1 MEMTKTHLPSVAVIG
16 GTGALGNALA
26 TRWARAGYSV
36 NLGSREAEKAHRA
49 AEKLKLNSG
58 LSNVVGLENAAA
70 ALTSDVVVLAVPYAS
85 HADILTDIKDAVDGK
100 IVVDT
105 TVPLVPPKVGTVQ
118 LPPEG
123 SAAQS
128 AQNYL
133 GKTVAVV
140 SALQNVAAAKLQG
153 DKSIDCDV
161 LVCGDKKSARDEV
174 IKLIEA
180 LGLRGLHAGPL
191 ANSAAAE
198 ALTSILITVNR
209 RYGVDG
215 AGIRITGIVDETTL

>member
-1 MEMTKTHLPSVAVIG
+1 MQMTKTRFPTLAVIG

-36 NLGSREAEKAHRA
+36 NLGSREAEKARRA
-49 AEKLKLNSG
+49 ADKLEVDAG

-70 ALTSDVVVLAVPYAS
+70 ALASDVVVLAVPYAS
-85 HADILTDIKDAVDGK
+85 HADILADIKDAVAGK

-123 SAAQS
+123 SAAKS
-128 AQNYL
+128 AQYYL
-133 GKTVAVV
+133 GKTVTVV
-140 SALQNVAAAKLQG
+140 SALHNVAAAKLGG
-153 DKSIDCDV
+153 DKPVDCDV
-161 LVCGDKKSARDEV
+161 LVCGDKKSARDQV
-174 IKLIEA
+174 IELVAA

-209 RYGVDG
+209 HYGVDG
-215 AGIRITGIVDETTL
+215 AGIRITGIVDEAAL